1 MDTTL
6 TTAIS
11 DFEAKNIATG
21 ANIDLVQWSFSLF
34 ILIFLLL
41 IIQYSYNNYAT
52 TVSNHK
58 SFSNLFLLFGL
69 STFLIIS
76 VIKVSLILSLG
87 LVGALSI
94 VRFRAAIK
102 EPEQIV
108 YLFLL
113 IGVAISVGAN
123 QLIIASIITF
133 ICCFIGYFNSKTKN
147 KILGECDYLKI
158 IFSSKISAEKQ
169 FELLNL
175 IENSENNSNLIRL
188 IDDNENTEIT
198 LGISFDNFSQ
208 LKTLK
213 DRLSNIDENVAVSY
227 ISSKN
232 VQ

>member
-1 MDTTL
+1 MDTSL
-6 TTAIS
+6 TNAIS
-11 DFEAKNIATG
+11 DFEENIIATG
-21 ANIDLVQWSFSLF
+21 ANIDLVQWFFSL
-34 ILIFLLL
+34 IVLIFLLL
-41 IIQYSYNNYAT
+41 IVQYGYNNHAT

-123 QLIIASIITF
+123 QLIVASIITF
-133 ICCFIGYFNSKTKN
+133 ICYFVGYFNSKTKN
-147 KILGECDYLKI
+147 KIMGECDYIKI
-158 IFSSKISAEKQ
+158 IFSSKISPEKQ

-198 LGISFDNFSQ
+198 LGITFNNISQ
-208 LKTLK
+208 FKTFK
-213 DRLSNIDENVAVSY
+213 DSLSSIDKNVAVSY